1 MLPTGDPEV
10 VDITSPVLMAE
21 ALQATQHSLG
31 FVQSNFAEGT
41 GVCGAGGGEKGKK
54 GGQRGGEEEG
64 RGQEQEWKR
73 CCELS
78 TPWALH

>member
-31 FVQSNFAEGT
+31 FALSNCAQGTCVEGAEGCAE
-41 GVCGAGGGEKGKK
+41 GKGDGAGVTR
-54 GGQRGGEEEG
+54 RGGEGEV
-64 RGQEQEWKR
+64 
-73 CCELS
+73 
-78 TPWALH
+78 